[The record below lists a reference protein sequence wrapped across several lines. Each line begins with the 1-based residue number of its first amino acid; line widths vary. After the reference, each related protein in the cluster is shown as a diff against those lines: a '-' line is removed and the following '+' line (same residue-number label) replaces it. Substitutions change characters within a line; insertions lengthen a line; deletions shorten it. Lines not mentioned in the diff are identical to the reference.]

1 MFLFDKKFFE
11 EKCMINSNA
20 VKFSLAAFGC
30 GIFLAA
36 CGDDVTKVTNSGL
49 DVVASADSLGKCT
62 GERFGEMMF
71 AQKENAVFVCAD
83 SAWQNVSAAGDSS
96 DGKAC
101 AVEMLADSS
110 GYKVVCGG
118 DSVGVILDGLASEG
132 CSIADDGM
140 GTVTQVCG
148 EDTVTFNKGL
158 CGSSPYEP
166 LKGFCFEDSVYS
178 CEGKPYDPSKKFCYE
193 KAVYALCDGKPYDP
207 TDSVWKCIDGRIA
220 MEFTDE
226 RDGQTYAA
234 VKIGEQLW
242 MAENLNFAYP
252 KLTISGSE
260 EDSTE
265 SAALDSISFCYN
277 NDPVN
282 CEKYGRLYTWAAA
295 MDSLAVLGDSAGF
308 GCGYGVDCSPTYP
321 VRGICPEGW
330 HLPDTAE
337 WFALRNFIEKQL
349 GDTALVGYALKSTS
363 EWISNGIGS
372 DMFGFKALPAGYLN
386 VRDLKFSDIQQNAY
400 FWSSVARDDEDGFFT
415 NLEYDYPDF
424 DVWRDFKYA
433 AYSVRCI
440 KD

>member
-1 MFLFDKKFFE
+1 MKNF
-11 EKCMINSNA
+11 IANSKRFA
-20 VKFSLAAFGC
+20 TFVLPLC
-30 GIFLAA
+30 VLAA

-49 DVVASADSLGKCT
+49 EVVASVDSLGKCT
-62 GERFGEMMF
+62 AERSGEMKF
-71 AQKENAVFVCAD
+71 AQKENAVFFCAD
-83 SAWQNVSAAGDSS
+83 SAWQNVSMAGEDSS
-96 DGKAC
+96 AENGK
-101 AVEMLADSS
+101 
-110 GYKVVCGG
+110 
-118 DSVGVILDGLASEG
+118 G
-132 CSIADDGM
+132 CSIVDDGM

-148 EDTVTFNKGL
+148 EDTVTFNKGI

-193 KAVYALCDGKPYDP
+193 KAVYELCDGKPYNP

-220 MEFTDE
+220 MEFTDK
-226 RDGQTYAA
+226 RDKQTYAA
-234 VKIGEQLW
+234 VKIGEQIW

-252 KLTISGSE
+252 KLARSE
-260 EDSTE
+260 SETDSTE

-277 NDPVN
+277 NDPAN

-295 MDSLAVLGDSAGF
+295 MDSVAVLGDSAGF

-330 HLPDTAE
+330 HMPDTTE
-337 WFALRNFIEKQL
+337 WFALKNFIEKQL

-372 DMFGFKALPAGYLN
+372 DTFGFKGLPAGYLN
-386 VRDLKFSDIQQNAY
+386 VKNLKFSSFQREAY
-400 FWSSVARDDEDGFFT
+400 FWSSVAWDDEEGV
-415 NLEYDYPDF
+415 NMSLEYDYPAF
-424 DVWRDFKYA
+424 DDWRDFKYA
-433 AYSVRCI
+433 AYSVRCV

>member
-1 MFLFDKKFFE
+1 MKNF
-11 EKCMINSNA
+11 IANSKRFA
-20 VKFSLAAFGC
+20 TFVLPLC
-30 GIFLAA
+30 VLAA
-36 CGDDVTKVTNSGL
+36 CGDDVTKVTNVTQETSKL
-49 DVVASADSLGKCT
+49 EVVASVDSLGKCT
-62 GERFGEMMF
+62 AERSGEMKF
-71 AQKENAVFVCAD
+71 AQKENAVFFCAD
-83 SAWQNVSAAGDSS
+83 SAWQNVSMAGEDSS
-96 DGKAC
+96 AENGK
-101 AVEMLADSS
+101 
-110 GYKVVCGG
+110 
-118 DSVGVILDGLASEG
+118 G

-148 EDTVTFNKGL
+148 EDTVTFNKGI

-193 KAVYALCDGKPYDP
+193 KAVYELCDGKPYNP

-220 MEFTDE
+220 MEFTDK
-226 RDGQTYAA
+226 RDKQTYAA
-234 VKIGEQLW
+234 VKIGEQIW

-252 KLTISGSE
+252 KLARSE
-260 EDSTE
+260 SETDSTE

-277 NDPVN
+277 NDPAN

-295 MDSLAVLGDSAGF
+295 MDSVAVLGDSAGF
-308 GCGYGVDCSPTYP
+308 GCGYRVDCSPTYP

-330 HLPDTAE
+330 HMPDTTE

-372 DMFGFKALPAGYLN
+372 DTFGFKGLPAGYLN
-386 VRDLKFSDIQQNAY
+386 VKNLKFSSFQREAY
-400 FWSSVARDDEDGFFT
+400 FWSSVAWDDEEGV
-415 NLEYDYPDF
+415 NMSLEYDYPAF
-424 DVWRDFKYA
+424 DDWRDFKYA
-433 AYSVRCI
+433 AYSVRCV

>member
-1 MFLFDKKFFE
+1 MKNF
-11 EKCMINSNA
+11 IANSKRFA
-20 VKFSLAAFGC
+20 TFVLPLC
-30 GIFLAA
+30 VLAA
-36 CGDDVTKVTNSGL
+36 CGDDVTKVTNVTQETSKL
-49 DVVASADSLGKCT
+49 EVVASVDSLGKCT
-62 GERFGEMMF
+62 AERSGEMKF
-71 AQKENAVFVCAD
+71 AQKENAVFFCAD
-83 SAWQNVSAAGDSS
+83 SAWQNVSMAGEDSS
-96 DGKAC
+96 AENGK
-101 AVEMLADSS
+101 
-110 GYKVVCGG
+110 
-118 DSVGVILDGLASEG
+118 G

-148 EDTVTFNKGL
+148 EDTVTFNKGI

-193 KAVYALCDGKPYDP
+193 KAVYELCDGKPYNP

-220 MEFTDE
+220 MEFTDK
-226 RDGQTYAA
+226 RDKQTYAA
-234 VKIGEQLW
+234 VKIGEQIW

-252 KLTISGSE
+252 KLARSE
-260 EDSTE
+260 SETDSTE

-277 NDPVN
+277 NDPAN

-295 MDSLAVLGDSAGF
+295 MDSVAVLGDSAGF

-330 HLPDTAE
+330 HMPDTTE

-372 DMFGFKALPAGYLN
+372 DTFGFKGLPAGYLN
-386 VRDLKFSDIQQNAY
+386 VKNLKFSSFQREAY
-400 FWSSVARDDEDGFFT
+400 FWSSVAWDDEEGV
-415 NLEYDYPDF
+415 NMSLEYDYPAF
-424 DVWRDFKYA
+424 DDWRDFKYA
-433 AYSVRCI
+433 AYSVRCV